1 VQYRKSASEDE
12 IFCTQISSLFRR
24 EFQVLLGQ
32 RHQMRPKAVQD
43 YLLPVEDQEIVE
55 MDELPPKIDPHAPPL
70 PPTATVAAPVV
81 VAAADAQV
89 KEKDVESEENEPA
102 RKKQKNAVTEDSEA
116 EVTDVLE
123 EEVDVGEDGKKKAG
137 TEDDQVG
144 EHIVIDAD
152 EDKDEEGG
160 VKEKKKKKK
169 KKKAGTEDDE
179 SEDSEDKESGKERA
193 ERLKQEKY
201 ATNCEKWATSDDR
214 MKQFQDHADS
224 NTNLLNASNKDTKK
238 WAKAA
243 DDLWQDYLDKDM
255 FLPKK
260 QQATWNQ
267 MPAAV
272 KVWGF
277 LRSRRKGLPWSVKE
291 FDNKARARLSKMRT
305 LLKYKTFR
313 QDPKNAVY
321 VNESYT
327 LLWMAWREE
336 ETQDGNMAPEEG
348 AAAQLATA
356 VARIAALEAE
366 LDPNRRARKYFFYTC
381 FAYVNFAGHPYVPR
395 REHQAEGE

>member
-1 VQYRKSASEDE
+1 MTA
-12 IFCTQISSLFRR
+12 
-24 EFQVLLGQ
+24 
-32 RHQMRPKAVQD
+32 AD
-43 YLLPVEDQEIVE
+43 YLQHVEDQEIVE
-55 MDELPPKIDPHAPPL
+55 MDELPPYVGRHEPPL
-70 PPTATVAAPVV
+70 PPPPIVAAPVV

-89 KEKDVESEENEPA
+89 TEKDGESEDNEPA
-102 RKKQKNAVTEDSEA
+102 RKKTKNAVTEDSEA
-116 EVTDVLE
+116 EVTDVLDE
-123 EEVDVGEDGKKKAG
+123 DVAVGEDGKTKAG

-144 EHIVIDAD
+144 EHIVVDED
-152 EDKDEEGG
+152 EDKEEEGG

-179 SEDSEDKESGKERA
+179 SEDSEDKESSKERA

-214 MKQFQDHADS
+214 MKKFLDLPDS
-224 NTNLLNASNKDTKK
+224 NTNLLNASNTDTKK

-243 DDLWQDYLDKDM
+243 DELWQDFLDEHM

-260 QQATWNQ
+260 HQATWNQ

-277 LRSRRKGLPWSVKE
+277 LRSKRKKLPWSVKE

-336 ETQDGNMAPEEG
+336 ESQDGNMAPEEG
-348 AAAQLATA
+348 AAAQLARA
-356 VARIAALEAE
+356 MARIAALEAE
-366 LDPNRRARKYFFYTC
+366 QDPNRRARKFFFCTC
-381 FAYVNFAGHPYVPR
+381 FAYVNFAGHPSVPR